1 MGLWGTF
8 YIQTT
13 HRRLLRMDM
22 QLWRFMEWE
31 TMWGPF
37 LGRQEKSLRSGIQSF
52 KYLQSLSSKLKLYFR
67 FSVLHRG
74 RKSRVGHTKSIPCVL
89 FLLKCYSHLPTLEW
103 EPPHTRANLK
113 AHYLKFL
120 QEMWMRSP
128 ESPKQSRVQQ
138 RKDRERSRMGSP
150 LL

>member
-37 LGRQEKSLRSGIQSF
+37 LGRQEKSLRSDIQSF
-52 KYLQSLSSKLKLYFR
+52 KYLQSLSSKLKFYFR

-74 RKSRVGHTKSIPCVL
+74 RKSRVGHTKSHPLRSVSTQVL
-89 FLLKCYSHLPTLEW
+89 FTS
-103 EPPHTRANLK
+103 PHTRVRTTTHPCQFKGSLFKVVTGNVDA
-113 AHYLKFL
+113 F
-120 QEMWMRSP
+120 
-128 ESPKQSRVQQ
+128 SRVSKAEQGSAEERQ
-138 RKDRERSRMGSP
+138 RSRMGSP